1 MKQAQFKQLILIL
14 LLTIFSADSIAVA
27 GFSAINP
34 GNVIVSANAEV
45 KPPSVNELV
54 NSFKSLSKSERKA
67 RIKEAKKEIK
77 KFKQLKKDGAEPV
90 AERAV
95 VIICAILLPPLGVY
109 LHEGEITS
117 RFWISLLLTLLFFI
131 PGMIYSLLVVT
142 DSI

>member
-1 MKQAQFKQLILIL
+1 MKKGQFTLVILFIL
-14 LLTIFSADSIAVA
+14 FTIFSTDLLAVK
-27 GFSAINP
+27 GFTAVNP
-34 GNVIVSANAEV
+34 GHVIVPATTEV
-45 KPPSVNELV
+45 KPPSINELV

-67 RIKEAKKEIK
+67 RIKEAKKELK
-77 KFKQLKKDGAEPV
+77 NFRQLKKDGAEPV